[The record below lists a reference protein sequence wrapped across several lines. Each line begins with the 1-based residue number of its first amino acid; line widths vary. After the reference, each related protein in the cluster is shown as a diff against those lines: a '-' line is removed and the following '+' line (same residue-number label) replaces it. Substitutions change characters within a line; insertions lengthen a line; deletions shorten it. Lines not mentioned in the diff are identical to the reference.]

1 MKSYM
6 FDTTVVLE
14 SIIIDRTVLFSKKKK
29 KRQKNKDRTVQYY
42 PHNSSGTQKF
52 LKK

>member
-29 KRQKNKDRTVQYY
+29 KKD
-42 PHNSSGTQKF
+42 
-52 LKK
+52 KKTKIGPFNIILTTHLGPKSF